1 MHKLGLATGVALV
14 FFVSQAVVGTPIA
27 IAGSSLSGTVT
38 PPGFANLRYAPLA
51 SQNQSQFGETIAFVP
66 AAYTPPGLA
75 LLMRLALDSQNESG
89 FGYEIA
95 FTPSA
100 YTPPGAARVDLIDAV
115 AVR

>member
-1 MHKLGLATGVALV
+1 MRKPILATGVALAV
-14 FFVSQAVVGTPIA
+14 FVSQAGVGAAVA
-27 IAGSSLSGTVT
+27 IAGSSLSGVVT
-38 PPGFANLRYAPLA
+38 PSGFANLPYTPLA
-51 SQNQSQFGETIAFVP
+51 SQNQSGFGEAIAFVP

-75 LLMRLALDSQNESG
+75 RLMRLALDSQNESG
-89 FGYEIA
+89 FGDEIA